1 MSAQGT
7 ATRKVIA
14 PVTHTRPR
22 PPRQAAIQ
30 YLPHRCTT
38 IAKKNSSTLH
48 RWMLLKKCPTPVSC
62 HQAGPFRA
70 RMQPEPMITISEAML
85 ATPNT

>member
-1 MSAQGT
+1 M
-7 ATRKVIA
+7 I
-14 PVTHTRPR
+14 HTRVR

-30 YLPHRCTT
+30 YLPHRWTT
-38 IAKKNSSTLH
+38 ITKKNSSTDH
-48 RWMLLKKCPTPVSC
+48 MWMLLKKCPMPVSC

-70 RMQPEPMITISEAML
+70 RIEPEVMITISEAML

>member
-1 MSAQGT
+1 MRAAGT
-7 ATRKVIA
+7 ATRKMIA

-38 IAKKNSSTLH
+38 ITKKNSSTDH
-48 RWMLLKKCPTPVSC
+48 RWMLLKKCPMLVTC
-62 HQAGPFRA
+62 HQAGPFSA
-70 RMQPEPMITISEAML
+70 RMQPEAMITISEAML